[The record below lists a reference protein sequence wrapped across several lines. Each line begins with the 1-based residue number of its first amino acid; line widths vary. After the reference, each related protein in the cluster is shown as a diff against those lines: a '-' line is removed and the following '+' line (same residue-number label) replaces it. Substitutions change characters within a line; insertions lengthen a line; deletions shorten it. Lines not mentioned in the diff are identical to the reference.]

1 MLSRSRGAK
10 LPLCISMHLAA
21 FKECHPTPW
30 SSSLSSAPRSCLPRF
45 PHAPKSQ
52 ERRAASR
59 QFLPLLDSHIHHRAT
74 EAAILVVRTAASTY
88 IFKSRPNSCIPSSIS
103 RSALVGSCRS
113 SPNVKLV
120 AAVAKGTSGLARHLN
135 QPSLQCRPSKLEY
148 FHLCLQ
154 VFSLASPSR
163 CPQPWSPYPSQ

>member
-30 SSSLSSAPRSCLPRF
+30 SSSLSSAPRSCPRF

-74 EAAILVVRTAASTY
+74 EAAIPVVRTAASY
-88 IFKSRPNSCIPSSIS
+88 IFTSRPNSCTLLHLAIRSCGFLSKLSYRQASRSCSKGNVWARSPSSP
-103 RSALVGSCRS
+103 AD
-113 SPNVKLV
+113 P
-120 AAVAKGTSGLARHLN
+120 AAQTRTLEATHLGLQL
-135 QPSLQCRPSKLEY
+135 
-148 FHLCLQ
+148 
-154 VFSLASPSR
+154 FSLAPPSR
-163 CPQPWSPYPSQ
+163 CPRPWSPYPSQ